1 MNKKNSRTTA
11 VKNTKEAVEKVESL
25 KVEQSMDKA
34 VDTIKDW
41 TKKQWKDN

>member
-1 MNKKNSRTTA
+1 MNTKNSMSSA

-34 VDTIKDW
+34 VDTIKD
-41 TKKQWKDN
+41 